1 MARKVRVL
9 VVGVGKMGLSHAKA
23 YESIDGFEL
32 VGLMSR
38 SIGSRTDLPAPL
50 AAVPR
55 FENFDRALKEARPD
69 AVSIN
74 TYPDTHASYALR
86 AFEAGCHVFMEKPIA
101 TTVADAEKVV
111 RRAKATKRKLVIG
124 YILRVHPSWTKF
136 VEVART
142 LGKPLAMRMNLNQQ
156 SVGSAWT
163 WHKNL
168 MASLSPIVDCG
179 VHYVDVMCQM
189 TGAKPV
195 RVHGIGARLSDE
207 VKVYNYGHLHVTFD
221 DGSVGW
227 YEAGWGPMMSEVAFF
242 VKDVVGPKGCVSI
255 VVPHEER
262 VAGEMTQSADI
273 DSHTRTNALKVH
285 HAAMDASNNFIRKDE
300 WINLADEP
308 DHQELC
314 NREQRFFLKAIQE
327 DIDLTD
333 QMNDAVNSLRIVLA
347 ADESIRT
354 RRVVNLTPGSRATR
368 AAAPPS
374 AKRRSGVPRTAT
386 RPPAERPRQRP
397 RKAARQR

>member
-1 MARKVRVL
+1 
-9 VVGVGKMGLSHAKA
+9 
-23 YESIDGFEL
+23 
-32 VGLMSR
+32 
-38 SIGSRTDLPAPL
+38 
-50 AAVPR
+50 
-55 FENFDRALKEARPD
+55 
-69 AVSIN
+69 
-74 TYPDTHASYALR
+74 
-86 AFEAGCHVFMEKPIA
+86 
-101 TTVADAEKVV
+101 
-111 RRAKATKRKLVIG
+111 
-124 YILRVHPSWTKF
+124 
-136 VEVART
+136 
-142 LGKPLAMRMNLNQQ
+142 
-156 SVGSAWT
+156 
-163 WHKNL
+163 
-168 MASLSPIVDCG
+168 
-179 VHYVDVMCQM
+179 
-189 TGAKPV
+189 
-195 RVHGIGARLSDE
+195 VHGIGARLSDE

-262 VAGEMTQSADI
+262 AAGEMTQSADI

-285 HAAMDASNNFIRKDE
+285 HAAMDANNNFIRKDE
-300 WINLADEP
+300 RINLADEP

-354 RRVVNLTPGSRATR
+354 RRVVNLTPARAMR

-374 AKRRSGVPRTAT
+374 AKRRAGVSRTAA
-386 RPPAERPRQRP
+386 RPAAERPRQRP